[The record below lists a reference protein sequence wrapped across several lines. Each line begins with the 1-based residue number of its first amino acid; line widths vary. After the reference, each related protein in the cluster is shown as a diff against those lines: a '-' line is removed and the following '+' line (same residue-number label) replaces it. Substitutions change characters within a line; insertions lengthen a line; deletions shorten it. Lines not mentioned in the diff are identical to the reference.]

1 MEKTNCKTITLAK
14 GQMDVYDFGSV
25 KLHAFK
31 TNDLITDECFLVEKN
46 GKAFLIESP
55 AFFDNIAELEK
66 YITDLGVE
74 YAGTVIAY
82 HAAGASFMK
91 GKPVYSTKNADDYN
105 HNGGGAG
112 LVNNF
117 AGAFGD
123 AFDKSIY
130 TTTDFIEGDTLIL
143 ADVELKI
150 MRTNDAFDID
160 IPEINAAYIH
170 MLGHDVHSIVAGSG
184 HADAQIAQLDDFIAR
199 NISLILT
206 SHYTVENLEDVRTKI
221 AYLADL
227 KNIAVKN
234 TDASAF
240 KTAVQE
246 KYPKYSGLNYLD
258 MTAGM
263 FYAK

>member
-14 GQMDVYDFGSV
+14 GQMDVYDFGTV
-25 KLHAFK
+25 KLHAYK
-31 TNDLITDECFLVEKN
+31 TNDLITDECFLIEKN

-55 AFFDNIAELEK
+55 CFFDNIAELEK
-66 YITDLGVE
+66 YIAGLGVE
-74 YAGTVIAY
+74 YVGTVIAY
-82 HAAGASFMK
+82 HGAGATFMK
-91 GKPVYSTKNADDYN
+91 GKPVYSTKNSDDYN

-117 AGAFGD
+117 AGAFGE

-130 TTTDFIEGDTLIL
+130 TTTNFIDDNTLTL

-150 MRTNDAFDID
+150 TRSQEAFDIE
-160 IPEINAAYIH
+160 IPEINAVYIH

-184 HADAQIAQLDDFIAR
+184 HADALIAQLDDFIAR

-206 SHYTVENLEDVRTKI
+206 SHYTVENLEDAKTKI
-221 AYLADL
+221 AYLSDL

-234 TDASAF
+234 ADAVAF
-240 KTAVQE
+240 KGAVQK
-246 KYPKYSGLNYLD
+246 KYANYAGLNYLD
-258 MTAGM
+258 MTAGL
-263 FYAK
+263 FYQK

>member
-1 MEKTNCKTITLAK
+1 MEKTNCKTIALAK

-150 MRTNDAFDID
+150 MRTNDAFDIE

-170 MLGHDVHSIVAGSG
+170 MLGHDVHSIVAGRG

-234 TDASAF
+234 ADASAF

>member
-1 MEKTNCKTITLAK
+1 MEKTNCKTVALSK

-31 TNDLITDECFLVEKN
+31 TNDPLADECFLVEKG

-66 YITDLGVE
+66 YIASLGVE

-91 GKPVYSTKNADDYN
+91 GKPVYSTKNADEYN
-105 HNGGGAG
+105 HKGGGAG
-112 LVNNF
+112 LVANF
-117 AGAFGD
+117 TGAFGE
-123 AFDKSIY
+123 AFDKSVY
-130 TTTDFIEGDTLIL
+130 TTTNFIEGDTLSL
-143 ADVELKI
+143 AGVELKI
-150 MRTNDAFDID
+150 CRTNDAFDIE
-160 IPEINAAYIH
+160 IPEINVAYIH

-184 HADAQIAQLDDFIAR
+184 HADALISQLDDFIAR

-206 SHYTVENLEDVRTKI
+206 SHYTVENLEDARTKI

-234 TDASAF
+234 ADAQAF
-240 KTAVQE
+240 KTAVQG

-263 FYAK
+263 FYK